1 MKQYFA
7 FVLIAFSSVAFAA
20 QDLTDKSTRIGPNPL
35 NPENIFVK
43 CVVRLGIEAAFG
55 PKRSPWVYSYDEA
68 IGSDPAPEVV
78 AIGFIDRDAQDTR
91 EIHEVRLTS
100 TDPEKKWQYV
110 QSEQDTFFYSTRVSA
125 TAAIT
130 TKDGKAEL
138 AKFDISGCQ

>member
-1 MKQYFA
+1 M
-7 FVLIAFSSVAFAA
+7 FVAGFYVAAILVSHPRGHLQIVEA
-20 QDLTDKSTRIGPNPL
+20 VHR
-35 NPENIFVK
+35 E
-43 CVVRLGIEAAFG
+43 RHGIEAAFG
-55 PKRSPWVYSYDEA
+55 PKRSPWDYSYDEA